1 MTPMRHPEEFSF
13 CFFLWPRPPLIYL
26 YPAKVLENKKS
37 KESTRHRLG
46 NDLNGG
52 SGNGGNLLAG
62 LRDGGEDGDLL
73 LGLHDGDHIGKGV
86 LGAHLSSGVPGQHD
100 LDLDTQDSL
109 TEENVTD
116 GSVNKVLGGL
126 TRVDHESINELH
138 GLGTGTAQL
147 SGDNN
152 LATLST
158 GLHDVT
164 DNTVASTTDSDSVK
178 ELVLQGLALSNGR
191 ETTEV
196 DLLGVELD
204 SVLGELETLLDQR
217 GQLADA
223 TTLDTKNLLG
233 LGGTDDDLGTGRGDT
248 DLDTRVTLS
257 SELALE
263 ELVQLGVE
271 NTIGD
276 ELDTIDLV
284 VGKRRGG

>member
-1 MTPMRHPEEFSF
+1 M
-13 CFFLWPRPPLIYL
+13 
-26 YPAKVLENKKS
+26 A
-37 KESTRHRLG
+37 RLS
-46 NDLNGG
+46 LNRG
-52 SGNGGNLLAG
+52 SSSDGGNLLARLG
-62 LRDGGEDGDLL
+62 NGGEDGDLL
-73 LGLHDGDHIGKGV
+73 LGLHDGDHIGKRV
-86 LGAHLSSGVPGQHD
+86 LGTHLSSGVPGQHD
-100 LDLDTQDSL
+100 LDLDTQNSL
-109 TEENVTD
+109 TEEDVTD
-116 GSVNKVLGGL
+116 GRVNKVLGGL

-138 GLGTGTAQL
+138 GLGTGTAEL

-158 GLHDVT
+158 RLHDVT

-178 ELVLQGLALSNGR
+178 ELVLQGLALGDGR

-196 DLLGVELD
+196 DLLGVKLD

-217 GQLADA
+217 GQLTDA

-233 LGGTDDDLGTGRGDT
+233 LGGTDDDLSAGGGDA
-248 DLDTRVTLS
+248 DLDTGVTLS

-276 ELDTIDLV
+276 ELDNDLV
-284 VGKRRGG
+284 EVGRWVERLGRLICLFCCWHPRIIVDG